1 MFGLTTQKTHH
12 WICILYFRIWI
23 FIMKLSYTVTQAV
36 FFHFKFACGFL
47 TFWYLLEQTK
57 YHYFFWQLHNCYKS
71 MYLHWLLNCWFYGH
85 CQTNKCLRDKCSF
98 SPGKKKSWLGS
109 LIWGPF
115 IKCIPFTK
123 WFSHEKRPH
132 WAHDWKIPY
141 NFQLGLML
149 VGQ

>member
-1 MFGLTTQKTHH
+1 M
-12 WICILYFRIWI
+12 YFI
-23 FIMKLSYTVTQAV
+23 FSNMNFYNEIIVHSYTGG
-36 FFHFKFACGFL
+36 FFLFKFACGFL

-57 YHYFFWQLHNCYKS
+57 YKFFFWQLHNCYKS

-98 SPGKKKSWLGS
+98 SPGKKKKSWLGS